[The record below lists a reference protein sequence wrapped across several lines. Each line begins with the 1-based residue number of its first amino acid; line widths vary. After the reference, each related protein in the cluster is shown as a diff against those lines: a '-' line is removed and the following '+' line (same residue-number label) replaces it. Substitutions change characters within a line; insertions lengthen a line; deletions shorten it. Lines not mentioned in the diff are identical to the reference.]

1 MVVTDKYVFFW
12 GGIFSNW
19 YPAKFIVDGWQF
31 SNSEQYFMFEKA
43 VYFDDVETASLILE
57 EPDPRKA
64 KILGRGV
71 KHFDKKAWDEVC
83 VTSMMKAIE
92 YKFMQNELLKNE
104 LLKYKNKTFVEASPY
119 DKKWGVGLSEDDP
132 LILNKENWKGKNL
145 LGECLTNLASML
157 TNKISYVNLNL
168 NKQIKFYA
176 KLVDV
181 INNKPNMSL
190 PNAID
195 KINSELE
202 NYK

>member
-43 VYFDDVETASLILE
+43 VYFDDVEIASLILE

-71 KHFDKKAWDEVC
+71 KHFDEKAWDEVC
-83 VTSMMKAIE
+83 VSSMMKAIE

-104 LLKYKNKTFVEASPY
+104 LLKYNDKTFVEASPY

-132 LILNKENWKGKNL
+132 LILDSSNWKGKNL
-145 LGECLTNLASML
+145 LGECLTNLASMF
-157 TNKISYVNLNL
+157 TNKISYANLNL

-190 PNAID
+190 QAAVD
-195 KINSELE
+195 KINYEL
-202 NYK
+202 NNDQ